1 MCGKLSAASLRL
13 SATGAFAKVATMN
26 EDPDKPIR
34 QEGGHDYLYARI
46 AERLRQAIAGG
57 TFPPGSRLPSLDDL
71 AKLHDVNRL
80 TVRKAVTALAREGL
94 VHTVPAQGT
103 FVSRMGSAD
112 GAAPTLPVVGLLS
125 HVLNPAGYGPYHQ
138 SILSGIYDELG
149 RCGANLLVMPAGM
162 VKPEDFPG
170 MVRRARTQGMIYLG
184 PFDDAILAA
193 MVRHGPPAVVV
204 DHRADGLDCDSICVD
219 NVVGAAEAMRHLLK
233 RADGGD
239 VAIIS
244 GMPGDVSTE
253 ERLRGARLA
262 LREAGV
268 AESAV
273 DVIPGNYVREG
284 GEAAML
290 AMIQRG
296 HVPRA
301 VFCLNDEMAVGALN
315 VLLRTGHAVPVD
327 VALSGFDDTVWAQ
340 STHPPLTSVH
350 VDTKRMGKLAM
361 NLLWARMHDGAAIPA
376 CSTSTAATSCSI
388 RTATRATGTPA
399 PTT

>member
-1 MCGKLSAASLRL
+1 
-13 SATGAFAKVATMN
+13 MN

-46 AERLRQAIAGG
+46 ASRLRQAIAEG

-80 TVRKAVTALAREGL
+80 TVRKAVSALAREGL
-94 VHTVPAQGT
+94 VNTVPAQGT
-103 FVSRMGSAD
+103 YVSREGGAD
-112 GAAPTLPVVGLLS
+112 GAPPQLPVVGLLS

-138 SILSGIYDELG
+138 SILSGVYDELG
-149 RCGANLLVMPAGM
+149 RCGANLLVMAAGM
-162 VKPEDFPG
+162 VQPEDFPG

-204 DHRADGLDCDSICVD
+204 DHRADDLDCDSICVD
-219 NVVGAAEAMRHLLK
+219 NVAGGAEAMRHLLK
-233 RADGGD
+233 RADGGE

-244 GMPGDVSTE
+244 GMPGDVPTE
-253 ERLRGARLA
+253 DRLTGARQA

-268 AESAV
+268 ADSSIS
-273 DVIPGNYVREG
+273 VIPGNYMREG

-290 AMIQRG
+290 ALIQRAS
-296 HVPRA
+296 VPRA

-315 VLLRTGHAVPVD
+315 VLQRAGYDVPGD

-340 STHPPLTSVH
+340 TTRPPLTTVH

-361 NLLWARMHDGAAIPA
+361 NLLWARMHDGAATPV
-376 CSTSTAATSCSI
+376 STVVQPRLVVRGTA
-388 RTATRATGTPA
+388 
-399 PTT
+399 

>member
-184 PFDDAILAA
+184 HFDRRVLAE
-193 MVRHGPPAVVV
+193 MVAQGPPAVLL
-204 DHRADGLDCDSICVD
+204 DAGACGLPCDSVCVD
-219 NVVGAAEAMRHLLK
+219 NASGAREAVRHLL
-233 RADGGD
+233 AQGHGD
-239 VAIIS
+239 ALAIIAGAS
-244 GMPGDVSTE
+244 GDRAATATTHCCATASRTSS
-253 ERLRGARLA
+253 RA
-262 LREAGV
+262 REA
-268 AESAV
+268 ADRRICSPPSAATAS
-273 DVIPGNYVREG
+273 GRG
-284 GEAAML
+284 G
-290 AMIQRG
+290 
-296 HVPRA
+296 RA
-301 VFCLNDEMAVGALN
+301 
-315 VLLRTGHAVPVD
+315 RRRPI
-327 VALSGFDDTVWAQ
+327 S
-340 STHPPLTSVH
+340 
-350 VDTKRMGKLAM
+350 TKRRSMG
-361 NLLWARMHDGAAIPA
+361 
-376 CSTSTAATSCSI
+376 
-388 RTATRATGTPA
+388 
-399 PTT
+399 